1 MEVAAN
7 AAVLR
12 DCPRDAMPHPPTDPS
27 GSEPLQRQLLRD
39 LDGVVWGFDIDAG
52 AWTYVSDGSRR
63 VLGYP
68 PETWLDDAGFR
79 ADRLHPDDRDR
90 IERRLAHV
98 SAEGGSFD
106 ETYRLRAAD
115 GSWRWLRDIGHAIVD
130 ADGHV
135 ASLQGL
141 MVETTPAETI
151 DQPDDRFRSV
161 VEHLNAIV
169 YLEEMPSAD
178 HTGRMLY
185 VSPQVLDLLGFTQ
198 EEWMGD
204 PVAWSRQFHPDDRQR
219 IQAIYERIE
228 HTGEPFHA
236 EYRMFARDGS
246 IRWFRDEAIVVRDA
260 GGTPVYWQGVMFD
273 ITEEHETRAQLD
285 DSEERY
291 RTLVEQIP
299 VIVYREAVLG
309 DDMQIVYINSQVEA
323 LLGITPAEWIADS
336 SVWMR
341 AMHPEDRERV
351 EEENR
356 RTEVTGEPFVAEY
369 RMFARDGRIVWF
381 RDEAVLQLDEHGQP
395 AYWQGV
401 MMDITARREA
411 ETGLAEAESRY
422 RALVEQLP
430 AIAYIDPVDRRGTA
444 YISPQ
449 TEAILG
455 YTPEE
460 WYADPDLWQ
469 HIVHPED
476 RERPKAIGPDP
487 SASTYR
493 MIAKDGRE
501 VWIHDQSRPV
511 YDDAGNL
518 VYWQG
523 LLLDVTDQRR
533 TLELQRALD
542 LERLEAERL
551 RAEDEMKTTFLHAV
565 SHDLRTPLAAI
576 LGLAVTLEREDL
588 TLEPAESRD
597 LAHRISQNARRL
609 DRMVGDFLDF
619 ERLARGAA
627 EPSFTT
633 VDVGAL
639 IREIVADSELIAERR
654 LNVEVAPISVQADAG
669 MLERIVENLL
679 GNTAKHTPATSTI
692 WVCMTRR
699 DDGIEIVVEDD
710 GPGVPDEDK
719 ERIFEPFRQGSTAA
733 TGSGVGLALVAR
745 FAELHDG
752 RAWVEDRPGGGAS
765 FHVTLAAEP
774 QERRIDLTALEADQ
788 PTETGSAAD
797 SQA

>member
-1 MEVAAN
+1 
-7 AAVLR
+7 
-12 DCPRDAMPHPPTDPS
+12 MPHPPPDPS
-27 GSEPLQRQLLRD
+27 EPQLRRLVND
-39 LDGVVWGFDIDAG
+39 LDGIVWEFDVAAA
-52 AWTYVSDGSRR
+52 AWTFVSDGSRR
-63 VLGYP
+63 LLGY
-68 PETWLDDAGFR
+68 TADAWR
-79 ADRLHPDDRDR
+79 ADPAFRDERVHPDDR
-90 IERRLAHV
+90 ERLTAALARAV
-98 SAEGGSFD
+98 DERGSFD
-106 ETYRLRAAD
+106 VTYRIRAAD
-115 GSWRWLRDIGHAIVD
+115 GGWRWVRDVGHG
-130 ADGHV
+130 ADG
-135 ASLQGL
+135 SLAGL
-141 MVETTPAETI
+141 MVSTGPAVTV

-169 YLEEMPSAD
+169 YLEEMPTAERA
-178 HTGRMLY
+178 GRMLY
-185 VSPQVLDLLGFTQ
+185 VSPQVLDLLGYTQ

-204 PVAWSRQFHPDDRQR
+204 PVAWSRQLHPDDRGRIREVYQR
-219 IQAIYERIE
+219 IER
-228 HTGEPFHA
+228 TGERFHA
-236 EYRMFARDGS
+236 EYRMYARDGS

-260 GGTPVYWQGVMFD
+260 GGSPLYWQGVMFD
-273 ITEEHETRAQLD
+273 VTDEHETRTQLD

-299 VIVYREAVLG
+299 AIVYREAVLG
-309 DDMQIVYINSQVEA
+309 DAMQVVYINTRVEEV
-323 LLGITPAEWIADS
+323 LGITPAEWIADS
-336 SVWMR
+336 SVWFD
-341 AMHPEDRERV
+341 AIHPEDRARV

-356 RTEVTGEPFVAEY
+356 RSDEGGGPFLVEY
-369 RMFARDGRIVWF
+369 RMIARDGRVVWF
-381 RDEAVLQLDEHGQP
+381 RDEAILQRDERGRP
-395 AYWQGV
+395 IYWQGV

-430 AIAYIDPVDRRGTA
+430 AIAYIDPVDRRGTV

-460 WYADPDLWQ
+460 WYADPELWQ
-469 HIVHPED
+469 RVVHPDD
-476 RERPKAIGPDP
+476 RDRAIP
-487 SASTYR
+487 SGTEASSSTYR

-511 YDDAGNL
+511 YDDAGSL

-533 TLELQRALD
+533 TQELQRALD

-588 TLEPAESRD
+588 TLEPAEARD

-609 DRMVGDFLDF
+609 DRMAGDFLDF
-619 ERLARGAA
+619 ERLARGVA
-627 EPSFTT
+627 EPNYTR

-639 IREIVADSELIAERR
+639 IREIVAESELVAERQ
-654 LNVEVAPISVQADAG
+654 LAVEVAPIAIRADPA

-679 GNTAKHTPATSTI
+679 ANTAKHTPASARI
-692 WVCMTRR
+692 WVTLTKRAH
-699 DDGIEIVVEDD
+699 GVELVVEDA
-710 GPGVPDEDK
+710 GPGVPDDDK
-719 ERIFEPFRQGSTAA
+719 ERIFEPFRQGAA
-733 TGSGVGLALVAR
+733 AATTGSGVGLALVAR
-745 FAELHDG
+745 FAELHGG

-765 FHVTLAAEP
+765 FHVTLATDP
-774 QERRIDLTALEADQ
+774 GERRIDLTDLEDQ
-788 PTETGSAAD
+788 PTETGSSAD
-797 SQA
+797 NQA

>member
-1 MEVAAN
+1 
-7 AAVLR
+7 
-12 DCPRDAMPHPPTDPS
+12 MPHPPSDTF
-27 GSEPLQRQLLRD
+27 GSEPQLRRLLND
-39 LDGVVWGFDIDAG
+39 LDGIVWVFDPAAG
-52 AWTYVSDGSRR
+52 AWSYVSDGSRQL
-63 VLGYP
+63 LGYA
-68 PETWLDDAGFR
+68 PEAWLADASFR
-79 ADRLHPDDRDR
+79 ADRLHPDDR
-90 IERRLAHV
+90 ERVEGVFARA
-98 SAEGGSFD
+98 AEERGSFD
-106 ETYRLRAAD
+106 ETYRMQAAD
-115 GSWRWLRDIGHAIVD
+115 GSWRWLRDVGRARE
-130 ADGHV
+130 DG
-135 ASLQGL
+135 SLQGL
-141 MVETTPAETI
+141 IVHTTPAVTV
-151 DQPDDRFRSV
+151 DQPEDRFRSV

-178 HTGRMLY
+178 RIGRMLY
-185 VSPQVLDLLGFTQ
+185 VSPQVLGLLGFTQ

-204 PVAWSRQFHPDDRQR
+204 PVAWSRQFHPDDRDR
-219 IQAIYERIE
+219 IRAVYERIE
-228 HTGEPFHA
+228 RTGEPFQA
-236 EYRMFARDGS
+236 EYRMYARNGT
-246 IRWFRDEAIVVRDA
+246 IKWFRDEAIVVRDPSGA
-260 GGTPVYWQGVMFD
+260 PLYWQGVMFD
-273 ITEEHETRAQLD
+273 ITDEHETRTQLD

-299 VIVYREAVLG
+299 AIVYREAVLG
-309 DDMQIVYINSQVEA
+309 DAMQVVYINSAVEA
-323 LLGITPAEWIADS
+323 ILGITPAEWVADS
-336 SVWMR
+336 RVWFD
-341 AMHPEDRERV
+341 AIHPEDRARV
-351 EEENR
+351 EEVNR
-356 RTEVTGEPFVAEY
+356 RSDEMGAPFLVEY
-369 RMFARDGRIVWF
+369 RMIARDGRVVWF
-381 RDEAVLQLDEHGQP
+381 RDEAVLQRDEHDRP
-395 AYWQGV
+395 VYWQGV

-411 ETGLAEAESRY
+411 ESGLAEAESRY

-430 AIAYIDPVDRRGTA
+430 AIAYIDPVDRRGTV

-460 WYADPDLWQ
+460 WYADPELWQ
-469 HIVHPED
+469 RIVHPDD
-476 RERPKAIGPDP
+476 RDRQVAAGADP
-487 SASTYR
+487 ALSTYR

-511 YDDAGNL
+511 YDDAGTL

-523 LLLDVTDQRR
+523 LLLDVTDQRQ
-533 TLELQRALD
+533 TLALQQALD

-588 TLEPAESRD
+588 TLEPDEARD

-619 ERLARGAA
+619 ERLARGVAVPNY
-627 EPSFTT
+627 ER

-639 IREIVADSELIAERR
+639 IREIVAESELVAARQ
-654 LNVEVAPISVQADAG
+654 LAVEVAPISVRADAG

-679 GNTAKHTPATSTI
+679 GNTAKHTPATARI
-692 WVCMTRR
+692 WVTLTRR
-699 DDGIEIVVEDD
+699 DDGVELIVEDD

-719 ERIFEPFRQGSTAA
+719 ERIFEPFRQGSSAA

-752 RAWVEDRPGGGAS
+752 RAWVEDRPGGGSS

-774 QERRIDLTALEADQ
+774 RERRIDLTSLEDQ
-788 PTETGSAAD
+788 PTETDSPAD
-797 SQA
+797 NQA

>member
-1 MEVAAN
+1 
-7 AAVLR
+7 
-12 DCPRDAMPHPPTDPS
+12 MPHPPPDPS
-27 GSEPLQRQLLRD
+27 GSEAQLRHLLSD
-39 LDGVVWGFDIDAG
+39 LDGIVWVFDAAAA

-63 VLGYP
+63 LLGYA
-68 PETWLDDAGFR
+68 PEAWLADPNFR
-79 ADRLHPDDRDR
+79 TERLHPDDR
-90 IERRLAHV
+90 ERVDDAF
-98 SAEGGSFD
+98 AKATAGGAPFD
-106 ETYRLRAAD
+106 ETYRMRAAD
-115 GSWRWLRDIGHAIVD
+115 GGWRWLRDVGHAR
-130 ADGHV
+130 DGT
-135 ASLQGL
+135 LQGL
-141 MVETTPAETI
+141 IIATTAAVTV

-169 YLEEMPSAD
+169 YLEEMPSVRHA
-178 HTGRMLY
+178 GRMLY

-204 PVAWSRQFHPDDRQR
+204 PVAWSRQFHPDDRDR
-219 IQAIYERIE
+219 VQAVYARIE
-228 HTGEPFHA
+228 HTGGPFHA

-246 IRWFRDEAIVVRDA
+246 IRWFRDEAIVVRA
-260 GGTPVYWQGVMFD
+260 PNGSPLYWQGVMFD
-273 ITEEHETRAQLD
+273 ITEERETRDQLD
-285 DSEERY
+285 TSEERY

-299 VIVYREAVLG
+299 AIVYREAVLG
-309 DDMQIVYINSQVEA
+309 DAMQVVYINSRVEA
-323 LLGITPAEWIADS
+323 ILGITPAEWIADS
-336 SVWMR
+336 SVWFD
-341 AMHPEDRERV
+341 AIHPEDRARV

-356 RTEVTGEPFVAEY
+356 RSDETLTPFLIEY
-369 RMFARDGRIVWF
+369 RMIARDGRVVWF
-381 RDEAVLQLDEHGQP
+381 RDEAVLQLDEQGRP
-395 AYWQGV
+395 IYWQGV

-430 AIAYIDPVDRRGTA
+430 AIAYIDPVDRRGTV

-449 TEAILG
+449 SEAILG
-455 YTPEE
+455 YTPQE
-460 WYADPDLWQ
+460 WYADTGLWRK
-469 HIVHPED
+469 IVHPDD
-476 RERPKAIGPDP
+476 RDHQLAGGTDP
-487 SASTYR
+487 TSSTYR
-493 MIAKDGRE
+493 MIAKDGRV

-511 YDDAGNL
+511 YDDSGTL

-523 LLLDVTDQRR
+523 LLLDVTDQRQ
-533 TLELQRALD
+533 TLQLQEELD

-588 TLEPAESRD
+588 TLEPDEARD

-619 ERLARGAA
+619 ERLARGVA
-627 EPSFTT
+627 EPNYTQ

-639 IREIVADSELIAERR
+639 IREIVAQSELVAERQ
-654 LNVEVAPISVQADAG
+654 LAVEVAPITVRADAG

-679 GNTAKHTPATSTI
+679 GNTAKHTPATARI
-692 WVCMTRR
+692 WVTLTRN
-699 DDGIEIVVEDD
+699 DDGVELIVEDD

-719 ERIFEPFRQGSTAA
+719 ERIFEPFRQGSAAA

-752 RAWVEDRPGGGAS
+752 RAWVEDRPRGGAS
-765 FHVTLAAEP
+765 FHVTLANEP
-774 QERRIDLTALEADQ
+774 QERRIDLTELEDQ
-788 PTETGSAAD
+788 PTETGSSAD
-797 SQA
+797 NQA